1 MIGLRLHECA
11 AALGGEAIGDDVD
24 LTAFS
29 IDTRTL
35 GAGDVYIAIRGEHHD
50 GHAFCVQAEA
60 AGACALLVDTRQQSA
75 LPQIVVPD
83 TRVALGELAR
93 LWARRHQVPT
103 IAITGSSGKTTV
115 KEITAA
121 ILSRLGPVLAT
132 EGNLNNDIGVP
143 LTLLRLRQEHRYAVI
158 EMGANHV
165 GEIAALTRLACP
177 DVAVITT
184 IGTAHLEGFG
194 SREAIASAKAE
205 IFQGL
210 PSDGCAVIPADDDFA
225 AVLAGA
231 AEGRRLRTF
240 CLFDKGGSRQADA
253 VTVCAWPGRRQGEY
267 EFSFG
272 GEQHAIRSRLPG
284 RHNIRNALAAIAAV
298 QCLDVQAASILE
310 GLRAVAPVAG
320 RLQYLQ
326 GCNGATLIDDSYNAN
341 PESVRT
347 AIEVLC
353 AEQGRRVLVLGD
365 LLELGGSAADLH
377 ASLGAYAASQ
387 GIDALYTVGDLARHA
402 AGRFRGAR
410 HFDDQAALIETLRA
424 ELDTATTAL
433 IKGSRGSRMDRVVKG
448 LRPDDPA
455 TAHNTASGDALAGGV
470 S

>member
-1 MIGLRLHECA
+1 MISLRLHDCA
-11 AALGGEAIGDDVD
+11 EALGGDAVGDDIE
-24 LTAFS
+24 LTGFS

-35 GAGDVYIAIRGEHHD
+35 KPGDFYIAIRGERHD
-50 GHAFCVQAEA
+50 GHAFCDKAQA
-60 AGACALLVDTRQQSA
+60 AGACGLLVDTRQPGT

-83 TRVALGELAR
+83 TRMALGQLAR
-93 LWARRHQVPT
+93 LWAQRHQVPT

-165 GEIAALTRLACP
+165 GEIAALTRLATP

-210 PSDGCAVIPADDDFA
+210 PGDGCAVIPADDDFTNELAQA
-225 AVLAGA
+225 AG
-231 AEGRRLRTF
+231 ERRLRTF
-240 CLFDKGGSRQADA
+240 CLFDKGGARQADS
-253 VTVCAWPGRRQGEY
+253 VTVCAWPGRRQGDY

-272 GEQHAIRSRLPG
+272 GEQHTIRSRLPG

-298 QCLDVQAASILE
+298 QCLDVQAGSILD
-310 GLRAVAPVAG
+310 GLRAVVPVEG
-320 RLQYLQ
+320 RLQYLK
-326 GCNGATLIDDSYNAN
+326 GHNGATLIDDSYNAN

-365 LLELGGSAADLH
+365 LLELGESAADRH

-387 GIDALYTVGDLARHA
+387 GIDALYTVGALARHA
-402 AGRFRGAR
+402 AGRFSGGR
-410 HFDDQAALIETLRA
+410 HFDTQDALIETLRG
-424 ELDTATTAL
+424 ELDTATTVL
-433 IKGSRGSRMDRVVKG
+433 VKGSRGSRMDLVVKALKPVDAG
-448 LRPDDPA
+448 AVRS
-455 TAHNTASGDALAGGV
+455 SGDALAGGV